1 MEPRSE
7 SEARKGESISN
18 AEKEAIAKE
27 MLIQYA
33 GRKMETNNRLERLVV
48 LRQADENKG
57 TSFAVDY
64 TQQITPRIQ
73 ENKRFLDVIEKAVQ
87 KIADPLE
94 REVLQMRYMY
104 GNACRLTGWKE
115 VAFQLYKDDSA
126 ANVTAAHR
134 LHRKALHTLAAI
146 LESEGAN
153 E

>member
-73 ENKRFLDVIEKAVQ
+73 ENKRFLDGMEKAVQ

-94 REVLQMRYMY
+94 REVLQMRYMD
-104 GNACRLTGWKE
+104 GNTCRLTGWKE
-115 VAFQLYKDDSA
+115 VAFQLYQDDSA

>member
-1 MEPRSE
+1 M
-7 SEARKGESISN
+7 ASISQTGGRCNGTTKRERSKKGGINLQRRKRGNCKGN
-18 AEKEAIAKE
+18 ADTIRGPKD
-27 MLIQYA
+27 
-33 GRKMETNNRLERLVV
+33 ER
-48 LRQADENKG
+48 KG

-64 TQQITPRIQ
+64 TQQITPRIR
-73 ENKRFLDVIEKAVQ
+73 ENKRFLDRMEKAVQ
-87 KIADPLE
+87 KIEDPLE
-94 REVLQMRYMY
+94 REVLQMRYMD

>member
-7 SEARKGESISN
+7 SEARNGKSISN
-18 AEKEAIAKE
+18 AEKEAFVKE

-33 GRKMETNNRLERLVV
+33 GRKVETNNLLERLVA
-48 LRQADENKG
+48 LRQADERKG

-64 TQQITPRIQ
+64 AQQISPRIR
-73 ENKRFLDVIEKAVQ
+73 ENKRFLDGMEKAVQ

-94 REVLQMRYMY
+94 REVLQMRYMD
-104 GNACRLTGWKE
+104 GNTCRLTGWKE
-115 VAFQLYKDDSA
+115 VAFQLYQNDSA

>member
-7 SEARKGESISN
+7 SEARKGKSISN
-18 AEKEAIAKE
+18 AEKEAFVKE
-27 MLIQYA
+27 LLIQYA
-33 GRKMETNNRLERLVV
+33 GRKMETHNRLERLVV

-73 ENKRFLDVIEKAVQ
+73 ENKRFLDGIEKAVQ

-94 REVLQMRYMY
+94 REVLTLRYMN
-104 GNACRLTGWKE
+104 GNTCRLTGWKE

-134 LHRKALHTLAAI
+134 LHRKALHTLAVI

>member
-7 SEARKGESISN
+7 SEARNWKSISN
-18 AEKEAIAKE
+18 AEKEAFVKE
-27 MLIQYA
+27 LLIQYA
-33 GRKMETNNRLERLVV
+33 GRKMETHNRLERLVA
-48 LRQADENKG
+48 LRQADERKG

-73 ENKRFLDVIEKAVQ
+73 ENKRFLDGIEKAVQ

-94 REVLQMRYMY
+94 REVLQMRYMD

-115 VAFQLYKDDSA
+115 VAFQLYQDDSA